1 MVSMKEIAKRCNV
14 SVATVSKAL
23 ADKKDISEP
32 TREKIRKTAEEMGYM
47 LNASARALK
56 TNRTNNI
63 GVLFVDSMSAGLAHE
78 YFSEILESFRWAAEE
93 YGYDITF
100 INNRFAGMTSTYLNH
115 CKYRNVDGVVII
127 VADFS
132 NPQILELVDSDI
144 PAVSIDF
151 NYDHCSSVVSDNTK
165 GLRSLVKYA
174 AAKGHRKIAF
184 IHGELTDV
192 TQKRLDGFY
201 NTCRELGIS
210 VNEDY
215 VIQGRYHDIDESY
228 RLARQLLS
236 RKEKPTCIIFPD
248 DYSLIGTIS
257 RFREDGDDSLD
268 RISVIGYD
276 GIKMARFL
284 GITTYR
290 QDAQSLGQLACKR
303 LVDAIENPDGICE
316 HSVVA
321 GELIEGRT
329 VHEIK

>member
-1 MVSMKEIAKRCNV
+1 MKEIAKNCNV

-23 ADKKDISEP
+23 ADKKDISEA
-32 TREKIRKTAEEMGYM
+32 TREKIRKAAEDMGYM

-115 CKYRNVDGVVII
+115 CKYRNFDGVVII

-132 NPQILELVDSDI
+132 SPQILELVDSDI

-165 GLRSLVKYA
+165 GLRQLVKYA
-174 AAKGHRKIAF
+174 AEKGHRKIAF
-184 IHGELTDV
+184 IHGEPTDV
-192 TQKRLDGFY
+192 TKKRLDGFY
-201 NTCRELGIS
+201 NTCRELNIS

-215 VIQGRYHDIDESY
+215 VIEGRYHDIDESY
-228 RLARQLLS
+228 RLAKQLLS
-236 RKEKPTCIIFPD
+236 LREKPTCIIFPD

-276 GIKMARFL
+276 GIKMARFM

-290 QDAQSLGQLACKR
+290 QDAQALGQLACKR
-303 LVDAIENPDGICE
+303 LVDAIENPEGLCE

-329 VHEIK
+329 VHEVK